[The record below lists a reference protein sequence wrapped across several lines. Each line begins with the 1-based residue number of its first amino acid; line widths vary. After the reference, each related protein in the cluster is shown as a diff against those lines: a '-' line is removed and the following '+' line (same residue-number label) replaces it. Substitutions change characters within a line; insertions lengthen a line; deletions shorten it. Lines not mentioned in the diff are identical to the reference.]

1 MIIFRLTII
10 YSFEIVFVIF
20 MAVLND
26 HSELYHL
33 SYEVREALLAVPF
46 ESCLGIKCVLVK
58 DELTCLEPL

>member
-1 MIIFRLTII
+1 
-10 YSFEIVFVIF
+10 

-33 SYEVREALLAVPF
+33 SYEVREALLAVIF